1 VIAFKFLERGAV
13 GRFSG
18 FAWPQPSADHPGD
31 WVTATDE
38 VRQCYDGVHASQTE
52 DMLNWLDDELW
63 QVELEGDITVH
74 DGMLVA
80 RRGRLL
86 HRVDAWNEQTASVFA
101 ADCALRAR
109 HRALGALRRVGLTE
123 ESERLVQAAGL
134 REVEAVAAAATEA
147 TTDPDAA
154 ELTGFVADA
163 VALTTGRRPD
173 AWRSSAGGNPAI
185 TQTPAATAANVAF
198 VVAHVAGREAATTN
212 PEDPH
217 SYQEAFN
224 AERATQIAWLIT
236 AGVIDASAP

>member
-1 VIAFKFLERGAV
+1 MIALKFLERGAV

-38 VRQCYDGVHASQTE
+38 VRRCYHGVHASLTE

-63 QVELEGDITVH
+63 KVELDGDITVH

-80 RRGRLL
+80 GRGRLL
-86 HRVDAWNEQTASVFA
+86 RRVDAWNAQTASAFA

-123 ESERLVQAAGL
+123 EAERLVRAAGL
-134 REVEAVAAAATEA
+134 REVQAAAAAATEA

-154 ELTGFVADA
+154 ELTGYVADA
-163 VALTTGRRPD
+163 IGLATGRRPD
-173 AWRSSAGGNPAI
+173 AWRNAAGGNPPI
-185 TQTPAATAANVAF
+185 TQTAAATAANVAF
-198 VVAHVAGREAATTN
+198 VVAHVAGREAATAT
-212 PEDPH
+212 PDDPG
-217 SYQEAFN
+217 SYQAAFD
-224 AERATQIAWLIT
+224 AERATQIAWLTT
-236 AGVIDASAP
+236 AGVIDASVL

>member
-1 VIAFKFLERGAV
+1 MIAFKFLERGSV

-18 FAWPQPSADHPGD
+18 FAWPQPSADHPGE

-38 VRQCYDGVHASQTE
+38 VRRCYHGVHASRTE

-80 RRGRLL
+80 GRGRLL
-86 HRVDAWNEQTASVFA
+86 HRVDAWNEQTASAFA
-101 ADCALRAR
+101 ADCVLRAR
-109 HRALGALRRVGLTE
+109 HSALSALRRVSLTE
-123 ESERLVQAAGL
+123 EAERLVQARGL
-134 REVEAVAAAATEA
+134 REVEAAAAAANEG

-163 VALTTGRRPD
+163 VALASGRRPD
-173 AWRSSAGGNPAI
+173 AWRSNAGDNPAVA
-185 TQTPAATAANVAF
+185 QTAAATAANVAF
-198 VVAHVAGREAATTN
+198 VAAHIAGREAATTN